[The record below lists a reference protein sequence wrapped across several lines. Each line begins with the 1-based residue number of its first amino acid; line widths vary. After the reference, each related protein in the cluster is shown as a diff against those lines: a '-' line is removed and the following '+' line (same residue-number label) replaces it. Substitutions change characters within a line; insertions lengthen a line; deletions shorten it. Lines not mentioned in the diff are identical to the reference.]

1 MEQNRQ
7 LDDRP
12 REEDTISLLDLLGV
26 LAKRWKLIFFSTLI
40 AAILIVLYSLYTLR
54 VPPDAHLNTLPNV
67 YKPTVEVRLQEENG
81 AASFLN
87 QDSGLGALIGI
98 GGQGKSTNVA
108 LAQELLL
115 GRTIVDQ
122 IAEEFDFRNRYEF
135 EVPVAP
141 KIRKMIRE
149 KFSTDFDQES
159 GILTIG
165 YTDVDP
171 EFATRIVNRAVTLL
185 EQRFRGLT
193 MEKVLNK
200 KRFLE
205 DRLFEV
211 ETQLKNAQTELIQ
224 FQIRHGIVEIIPS
237 GDNDTNGA
245 VELVFAQ
252 YTRPER
258 RHTLTLEYFDLQRD
272 REVLAGI
279 FELLM
284 QQFETA
290 KIEEMDDTRTF
301 QILEQA
307 EVPEIKDSPSRG
319 KISIIVTLTTF
330 FLSIFLAFI
339 LEYFDRVKQ
348 DPEEARKLEQIKNR
362 FRISSRK
369 R

>member
-7 LDDRP
+7 LEDRQ
-12 REEDTISLLDLLGV
+12 RDEDTISLLDLLGV

-54 VPPDAHLNTLPNV
+54 VPPDAPLNTLPNV
-67 YKPTVEVRLQEENG
+67 YKPTVEVRLQEEDG
-81 AASFLN
+81 ATSFLN

-122 IAEEFDFRNRYEF
+122 IAEEFEFRSRYDVE
-135 EVPVAP
+135 EPVFP

-149 KFSTDFDQES
+149 KFSTDFNQES

-200 KRFLE
+200 KQFLE

-211 ETQLKNAQTELIQ
+211 ESQLKKSQTELIQ

-237 GDNDTNGA
+237 GSNGA

-252 YTRPER
+252 YIRPER

-319 KISIIVTLTTF
+319 KISMIVTLTTF

-348 DPEEARKLEQIKNR
+348 DPEEARKLDQIKNR

>member
-7 LDDRP
+7 LEDRQ
-12 REEDTISLLDLLGV
+12 RDEDTISLLDLLGV

-54 VPPDAHLNTLPNV
+54 VPPDAPLNTLPNV
-67 YKPTVEVRLQEENG
+67 YKPTVEVRLQEEDG
-81 AASFLN
+81 ATSFLN

-122 IAEEFDFRNRYEF
+122 IAEEFEFRSRYDVE
-135 EVPVAP
+135 EPVFP

-149 KFSTDFDQES
+149 KFSTDFNQES

-200 KRFLE
+200 KQFLE

-211 ETQLKNAQTELIQ
+211 ESQLKNAQTELIQ

-237 GDNDTNGA
+237 GSNGA

-252 YTRPER
+252 YIRPER

-319 KISIIVTLTTF
+319 KISMIVTLTTF

-348 DPEEARKLEQIKNR
+348 DPEEARKLDQIKNR

>member
-7 LDDRP
+7 LEDKRQD
-12 REEDTISLLDLLGV
+12 EDTISLLDLLGV
-26 LAKRWKLIFFSTLI
+26 LAKRWKLIFFATLI

-54 VPPDAHLNTLPNV
+54 VPPDAPLNTLPNV
-67 YKPTVEVRLQEENG
+67 YKPTVEVRLQEDEG
-81 AASFLN
+81 ATSFLSD
-87 QDSGLGALIGI
+87 DSGLGALIGI

-122 IAEEFDFRNRYEF
+122 IAEEFDFRGRYEI
-135 EVPVAP
+135 EEHVIPT
-141 KIRKMIRE
+141 IRRMIRE
-149 KFSTDFDQES
+149 KFTTDFEQES

-165 YTDVDP
+165 YTDTDP
-171 EFATRIVNRAVTLL
+171 EFATRIVNRAVSLL

-211 ETQLKNAQTELIQ
+211 ESQLKNAQTELIQ
-224 FQIRHGIVEIIPS
+224 FQVRHGIVDIIPS
-237 GDNDTNGA
+237 GGDGA

-252 YTRPER
+252 YVRPER
-258 RHTLTLEYFDLQRD
+258 RHSLTLEYFDLQRD
-272 REVLAGI
+272 KEVLAGI
-279 FELLM
+279 YELLM

-307 EVPEIKDSPSRG
+307 EVPELKDSPSRG
-319 KISIIVTLTTF
+319 KICIIVTLTTF
-330 FLSIFLAFI
+330 FLSVFLAFI
-339 LEYFDRVKQ
+339 LEYFDRVKR
-348 DPEEARKLEQIKNR
+348 DPEEAEKLNQIKNR